1 MMLVAVEEE
10 LVKQVLDLLLVALLL
25 MVVTV

>member
-1 MMLVAVEEE
+1 MMLVAVEVE